1 MDIHNRSTAL
11 SAVNLRFNKKTGF
24 FCFAFNAAV
33 NEPSA
38 PSDGNNVSG
47 FQHTA
52 CIENRSSV
60 YKHFSA
66 SQQLR
71 KLTPARQAENLRCN
85 GIKPFACNIALHG
98 AKGEK
103 QSRRQQ
109 RRGRTVLFH
118 SVRQGQ
124 NIAAEI
130 RSPCG
135 NEIFGNLG
143 RDLLRAE
150 NINLVFANGNVARS
164 VPVDSQS
171 HKRTENIAV
180 RELLGKF
187 F

>member
-47 FQHTA
+47 FQHMA

-71 KLTPARQAENLRCN
+71 KLTPARKAENLCCN

-109 RRGRTVLFH
+109 RRG
-118 SVRQGQ
+118 
-124 NIAAEI
+124 AEY
-130 RSPCG
+130 RS
-135 NEIFGNLG
+135 
-143 RDLLRAE
+143 
-150 NINLVFANGNVARS
+150 
-164 VPVDSQS
+164 
-171 HKRTENIAV
+171 
-180 RELLGKF
+180 
-187 F
+187 